1 MIRCFLPKDVGTVC
15 TKIPGGWVHNKKQ
28 NINDNISFVPSSHCL
43 FFFFICWLYPWVPL
57 LLLLA
62 FMTSDLQLGKGK
74 FCFVLFS
81 IWKAPSAWTW
91 LSLHVTPI
99 PQEHHGT
106 SFGLKRALMSLSWE
120 PSSTSSSSQLSL
132 WKRASPPS
140 LWASVSSETRAVLI
154 WWAKIS
160 CSSGDFSGPVI
171 FCSII
176 CPHHS
181 LSELDGSPHFLG
193 EQTQVQKHWPD

>member
-1 MIRCFLPKDVGTVC
+1 MIRCFLPKDVGMVC
-15 TKIPGGWVHNKKQ
+15 TKIPGAWVHNKKQ
-28 NINDNISFVPSSHCL
+28 NINDNISFVPSSHCY
-43 FFFFICWLYPWVPL
+43 FFFFHLSIISLGPSPSV
-57 LLLLA
+57 
-62 FMTSDLQLGKGK
+62 TSFFDIWPPAKQRQVL
-74 FCFVLFS
+74 FCFVLHLKSTVSLNLTFTS
-81 IWKAPSAWTW
+81 RDPDSTGAPW
-91 LSLHVTPI
+91 
-99 PQEHHGT
+99 T

-140 LWASVSSETRAVLI
+140 LWASVSA

-176 CPHHS
+176 CPHHI
-181 LSELDGSPHFLG
+181 LSKLDGSPHFLG
-193 EQTQVQKHWPD
+193 EQTQVQKYGPD